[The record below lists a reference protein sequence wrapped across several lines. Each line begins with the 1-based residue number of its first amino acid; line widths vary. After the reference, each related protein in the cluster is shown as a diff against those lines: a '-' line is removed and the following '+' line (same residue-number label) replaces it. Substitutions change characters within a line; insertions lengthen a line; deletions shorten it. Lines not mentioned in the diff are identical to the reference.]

1 MWPKRK
7 KKMII
12 STGMATLAEVFMAV
26 QTIRDSGNEDIVVLQ
41 CTTNYPSETQDANLL
56 AMVSISN
63 SCKVDVGY
71 SDHTQTN
78 YACYAS
84 VALGA
89 KIVEKHFTLDNN
101 YSKFRDHQLSLNPVS
116 MIHLVNSIRSIEYMM
131 GKEQKIIQ
139 PSEKKNIFSTR
150 RSLYLSKNIKK
161 NSKINFKDVR
171 TVRPFA
177 FLEPNELNK
186 VVGKAAKIDLDINT
200 PIIFK
205 NLKK

>member
-1 MWPKRK
+1 
-7 KKMII
+7 
-12 STGMATLAEVFMAV
+12 
-26 QTIRDSGNEDIVVLQ
+26 
-41 CTTNYPSETQDANLL
+41 
-56 AMVSISN
+56 
-63 SCKVDVGY
+63 
-71 SDHTQTN
+71 
-78 YACYAS
+78 
-84 VALGA
+84 
-89 KIVEKHFTLDNN
+89 
-101 YSKFRDHQLSLNPVS
+101 
-116 MIHLVNSIRSIEYMM
+116 MIHLVNSIRSIEYMR

-161 NSKINFKDVR
+161 NSKINFNDVR

>member
-1 MWPKRK
+1 MSSYP
-7 KKMII
+7 
-12 STGMATLAEVFMAV
+12 TPN
-26 QTIRDSGNEDIVVLQ
+26 NE
-41 CTTNYPSETQDANLL
+41 ANLL
-56 AMVSISN
+56 SINFLRKKFSATI
-63 SCKVDVGY
+63 GY
-71 SDHTQTN
+71 SDHTIGES
-78 YACYAS
+78 ACL
-84 VALGA
+84 VATVLGA
-89 KIVEKHFTLDNN
+89 RIIEKHFTLDNN